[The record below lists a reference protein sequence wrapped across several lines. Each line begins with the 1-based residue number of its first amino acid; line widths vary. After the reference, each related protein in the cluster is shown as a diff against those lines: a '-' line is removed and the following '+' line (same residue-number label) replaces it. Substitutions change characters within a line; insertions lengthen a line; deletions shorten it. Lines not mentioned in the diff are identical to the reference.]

1 MPLAHPRAKRDSSS
15 QKIPMA
21 MLGQSSFRR
30 ILLLRILLLSIPILF
45 LGTGVTFR
53 KARESLLKTAKVNLE
68 QSAVRKAASI
78 KSNIDALS
86 NGLAIA
92 SQTAALKTG
101 SPISSKVFLTQLK
114 PTLPGEVLCLQM
126 KDLVESRTLAST
138 CGNHIFN
145 LASAKN
151 WPKQE
156 TPANRLK
163 TRTIEIDPSRKGT
176 QTDMTSQLTLIV
188 STPIYDNNG
197 QLRYSLSA
205 QTILKQPEGGGDAML
220 EGYTAVMDENGVFIA
235 HPYPDRVGERQDS
248 RFPFQSILNNVKN
261 DESGVQQLTGISD
274 NETEWMVGYSPI
286 LLANSN
292 RNTPN
297 SLPSTSL
304 DPNNDNHIWSV
315 LAVTTTDSAVNG
327 LEDIKQSLLIL
338 TAGLLAAHLLAMV
351 YMARDL
357 ALPIEQLGKY
367 ALRIHRRNSSERAPR
382 NFRIRELNH
391 LAEVLDNMVGRL
403 EERAKEL
410 ESAWQEAEAAN
421 QIKSEFLANTSH
433 ELRTPLNAII
443 GCIRLVKDGC
453 CDSHEEEVE
462 FLEQA
467 DKAAI
472 HLLKIINDLL
482 DIQRIEEDKL
492 PLAIET
498 IDLRQIL
505 KDAVA
510 LETVQTNQK
519 GLQLIVKAAAQPLI
533 VRADPARLRQVL
545 LNVLYNA
552 AKFTDEGSITVET
565 RLDSAPSI
573 HGADAAEKAIGE
585 PNGHNGA
592 GKSWVILSVKDTG
605 IGIDPTQQHKLF
617 RPFVMVDGTT
627 TRKFEGTGL
636 GLAIS
641 RNLIELMGGRISLYS
656 DGIGHGT
663 TVRISLPIFE
673 APTPTLLTRK
683 IEGGSETAKT
693 AIETSVMGQAG

>member
-1 MPLAHPRAKRDSSS
+1 
-15 QKIPMA
+15 

-53 KARESLLKTAKVNLE
+53 KARESLLTTAKVNLE
-68 QSAVRKAASI
+68 QSAVQKAENLENA
-78 KSNIDALS
+78 IDALGD
-86 NGLAIA
+86 GLAIA
-92 SQTAALKTG
+92 SQTSVLRNG
-101 SPISSKVFLTQLK
+101 SPIAGKTFLTQLQ
-114 PTLPGEVLCLQM
+114 PTLATEVHCLQL
-126 KDLVESRTLAST
+126 KDMWAGRTVAST
-138 CGNHIFN
+138 CGNQIFK
-145 LASAKN
+145 LSAAEK
-151 WPKQE
+151 WAKQDN
-156 TPANRLK
+156 PANSNRLK
-163 TRTIEIDPSRKGT
+163 IRTIEVDRSPRVAQSDRV
-176 QTDMTSQLTLIV
+176 SQLNLII
-188 STPIYDNNG
+188 STPVYNSQG
-197 QLRYSLSA
+197 QLQYSLSA
-205 QTILKQPEGGGDAML
+205 QTTIKQADGGGSLML
-220 EGYTAVMDENGVFIA
+220 QGYTIVMDQDGKFLAHEQGV
-235 HPYPDRVGERQDS
+235 R
-248 RFPFQSILNNVKN
+248 
-261 DESGVQQLTGISD
+261 QLTGISD
-274 NETEWMVGYSPI
+274 GDTEWIVGFSPM
-286 LLANSN
+286 AVPVRVNE
-292 RNTPN
+292 RQTW
-297 SLPSTSL
+297 T
-304 DPNNDNHIWSV
+304 V
-315 LAVTTTDSAVNG
+315 LAATTTQSALQG
-327 LEDIKQSLLIL
+327 LEEIKRILLIL

-367 ALRIHRRNSSERAPR
+367 ALRIHKRNSLERAPR

-421 QIKSEFLANTSH
+421 QLKSEFLANTSH

-482 DIQRIEEDKL
+482 DIQRIEEEKL
-492 PLAIET
+492 PLSIET

-510 LETVQTNQK
+510 LEAVQVNQK
-519 GLQLIVKAAAQPLI
+519 GLQLIVNPTPQPLM

-552 AKFTDEGSITVET
+552 AKFTDEGGITVET
-565 RLDSAPSI
+565 RMATAPSL
-573 HGADAAEKAIGE
+573 HGAE
-585 PNGHNGA
+585 NGA
-592 GKSWVILSVKDTG
+592 GVEKNGHQGDADGKTWVIISVKDTG

-656 DGIGHGT
+656 DGIGEGT

-673 APTPTLLTRK
+673 AAAVQTVVN
-683 IEGGSETAKT
+683 EVAKP
-693 AIETSVMGQAG
+693 AAEVMG

>member
-1 MPLAHPRAKRDSSS
+1 
-15 QKIPMA
+15 MA

-53 KARESLLKTAKVNLE
+53 KARESLLKTARVNLE
-68 QSAVRKAASI
+68 QSAARKAENI
-78 KSNIDALS
+78 KNAIDSLGD
-86 NGLAIA
+86 GLAIA
-92 SQTAALKTG
+92 SQTSALRNG
-101 SPISSKVFLTQLK
+101 SPISSKTFLTQLQ
-114 PTLPGEVLCLQM
+114 PTLSTDVRCLQV
-126 KDLVESRTLAST
+126 KDLWAGRTVAST
-138 CGNHIFN
+138 CGNQIFN
-145 LASAKN
+145 RAAAQSWAKQD
-151 WPKQE
+151 K
-156 TPANRLK
+156 PANLNRLK
-163 TRTIEIDPSRKGT
+163 IRTLEVDRSPRIAQS
-176 QTDMTSQLTLIV
+176 DMVSQLNLII
-188 STPIYDNNG
+188 STPIYNSQG
-197 QLRYSLSA
+197 QLQYSLSA
-205 QTILKQPEGGGDAML
+205 QTSIKQPEGGGGL
-220 EGYTAVMDENGVFIA
+220 VLQGYTIVMDEKGVFLA
-235 HPYPDRVGERQDS
+235 HPYGDRVGEDATAGVTS
-248 RFPFQSILNNVKN
+248 RFQDILNNVQR
-261 DESGVQQLTGISD
+261 DEQGVRQLSGISD
-274 NETEWMVGYSPI
+274 ADTEWIVGFSP
-286 LLANSN
+286 LVVPVTVNENQSWA
-292 RNTPN
+292 
-297 SLPSTSL
+297 
-304 DPNNDNHIWSV
+304 V
-315 LAVTTTDSAVNG
+315 LAVTTTESALQG
-327 LEDIKQSLLIL
+327 LEEIKQILLIL

-367 ALRIHRRNSSERAPR
+367 ALRIHKRNSLERAPR

-421 QIKSEFLANTSH
+421 QLKSEFLANTSH

-482 DIQRIEEDKL
+482 DIQRIEEEKL

-519 GLQLIVKAAAQPLI
+519 GLQLIVKPLPQPLI

-552 AKFTDEGSITVET
+552 AKFTDEGGITVDT

-573 HGADAAEKAIGE
+573 HGAEQSEKAGAEK
-585 PNGHNGA
+585 NGHQD
-592 GKSWVILSVKDTG
+592 GKTWVIISVKDTG

-656 DGIGHGT
+656 DGIGQGT
-663 TVRISLPIFE
+663 TVRISLPVFE
-673 APTPTLLTRK
+673 AAMMHPV
-683 IEGGSETAKT
+683 GAHDVAKP
-693 AIETSVMGQAG
+693 AAEVVG

>member
-1 MPLAHPRAKRDSSS
+1 
-15 QKIPMA
+15 

-68 QSAVRKAASI
+68 QSAVRKAATIQSH
-78 KSNIDALS
+78 IDALS
-86 NGLAIA
+86 SGLAIA

-101 SPISSKVFLTQLK
+101 SPISSKVLLTQLK
-114 PTLPGEVLCLQM
+114 ASLPDEVLCLQM
-126 KDLVESRTLAST
+126 KDLVESRTVAST

-145 LASAKN
+145 LASAKS
-151 WPKQE
+151 WAKQE

-163 TRTIEIDPSRKGT
+163 IRTIEIDRTRQGT
-176 QTDMTSQLTLIV
+176 QTDMTSQLALII
-188 STPIYDNNG
+188 STPVYDGNG
-197 QLRYSLSA
+197 RLRYSLSA
-205 QTILKQPEGGGDAML
+205 QTVLKQPEGGGDAML
-220 EGYTAVMDENGVFIA
+220 EGYTAVMDEEGVFLA
-235 HPYPDRVGERQDS
+235 HPYPDRVGERQDN
-248 RFPFQSILNNVKN
+248 RFPFQTILNNVRN
-261 DESGVQQLTGISD
+261 DEPGVQQLTGISD
-274 NETEWMVGYSPI
+274 NDTEWMVGYGPLRLPTASPKSSI
-286 LLANSN
+286 SAN
-292 RNTPN
+292 
-297 SLPSTSL
+297 SL
-304 DPNNDNHIWSV
+304 DPSNDSLVWSV
-315 LAVTTTDSAVNG
+315 LAVTTTDSAVKG

-403 EERAKEL
+403 EERAREL

-453 CDSHEEEVE
+453 CDSQEEEVE

-498 IDLRQIL
+498 LDLRQIL

-519 GLQLIVKAAAQPLI
+519 GLQLVVKASAQPLM

-565 RLDSAPSI
+565 RLESAPSI
-573 HGADAAEKAIGE
+573 HGSDQSEKSLGE
-585 PNGHNGA
+585 QKGHGGNGAGNGTSNGTGNGASNGASNGA
-592 GKSWVILSVKDTG
+592 GKGWVILSVKDTG
-605 IGIDPTQQHKLF
+605 IGIDPAQQHKLF

-673 APTPTLLTRK
+673 APPTPIAVRK
-683 IEGGSETAKT
+683 VEGSEAAKP
-693 AIETSVMGQAG
+693 IEPSVMGQAG

>member
-1 MPLAHPRAKRDSSS
+1 
-15 QKIPMA
+15 
-21 MLGQSSFRR
+21 
-30 ILLLRILLLSIPILF
+30 
-45 LGTGVTFR
+45 
-53 KARESLLKTAKVNLE
+53 
-68 QSAVRKAASI
+68 VR
-78 KSNIDALS
+78 
-86 NGLAIA
+86 
-92 SQTAALKTG
+92 
-101 SPISSKVFLTQLK
+101 
-114 PTLPGEVLCLQM
+114 
-126 KDLVESRTLAST
+126 
-138 CGNHIFN
+138 
-145 LASAKN
+145 
-151 WPKQE
+151 
-156 TPANRLK
+156 
-163 TRTIEIDPSRKGT
+163 
-176 QTDMTSQLTLIV
+176 
-188 STPIYDNNG
+188 
-197 QLRYSLSA
+197 
-205 QTILKQPEGGGDAML
+205 
-220 EGYTAVMDENGVFIA
+220 
-235 HPYPDRVGERQDS
+235 
-248 RFPFQSILNNVKN
+248 
-261 DESGVQQLTGISD
+261 QLTGISD
-274 NETEWMVGYSPI
+274 GDTEWIVGFSPM
-286 LLANSN
+286 AVPVRVNE
-292 RNTPN
+292 RQTW
-297 SLPSTSL
+297 T
-304 DPNNDNHIWSV
+304 V
-315 LAVTTTDSAVNG
+315 LAATTTQSALQG
-327 LEDIKQSLLIL
+327 LEEIKRILLIL

-367 ALRIHRRNSSERAPR
+367 ALRIHKRNSLERAPR

-421 QIKSEFLANTSH
+421 QLKSEFLANTSH

-482 DIQRIEEDKL
+482 DIQRIEEEKL
-492 PLAIET
+492 PLSIET

-510 LETVQTNQK
+510 LEAVQVNQK
-519 GLQLIVKAAAQPLI
+519 GLQLIVNPTPQPLM

-552 AKFTDEGSITVET
+552 AKFTDEGGITVET
-565 RLDSAPSI
+565 RMATAPSL
-573 HGADAAEKAIGE
+573 HGAE
-585 PNGHNGA
+585 NGA
-592 GKSWVILSVKDTG
+592 GVEKNGHQGDADGKTWVIISVKDTG

-656 DGIGHGT
+656 DGIGEGT

-673 APTPTLLTRK
+673 AAAVQTVVN
-683 IEGGSETAKT
+683 EVAKP
-693 AIETSVMGQAG
+693 AAEVMG